1 MKKVIE
7 VRGARQNNLKNIDVV
22 IPRDKLTVITGV
34 SGSGK
39 SSLAFEV
46 IYGEGQRRFLES
58 LSTFAKS
65 RMNQLK
71 KPDVDFVFGLSPVI
85 AIEQKKGHSNPRSTV
100 GTMTDMYDFLRL
112 LFATSGEAC
121 CPFCQHPIAIR
132 SVNQMIDHVQT
143 LPAGTEL
150 EVLAPIFKLY
160 DEDYQTLFDEIR
172 SKGFRSVKI
181 DGKTHNLS
189 DPVELDDDTEYQM
202 EVIVDKVIVTP
213 ALYKSLAKTIENSLE
228 QVGEGFIRFEVTD
241 SGDAMDAFYRN
252 FGCPEHHLVIG
263 ELHPSYFSFNDPGSA
278 CRTCNGIGTYMRT
291 EQRFLIKSPD
301 KSVSKGALDHNIYGP
316 STKKSYRGMLFHSLF
331 THYGFSLDTPFNE
344 LPDDFVDRL
353 FHGTR
358 GEQFPILATED
369 HPKHAKSQD
378 GKLRKYGGLVNEVN
392 RWYKGH
398 VKRRGENGGADN
410 EFFKRVMV
418 EHTCPD
424 CNGKKLKAQRFC
436 VRIEGKDIHDLCSM
450 PLKEL
455 KWLLEHIVFPE
466 EKMLAAGQ
474 IVNEIVSRLM
484 LLIEIGLGYLHLGRR
499 SDTISGGEAQRI
511 RLSTQIS
518 TGLMGMLY
526 VLDEPSIGLHARD
539 SMRIV
544 QTLMKLRDIGNTI
557 IVVEHDLD
565 TIRSADYII
574 EIGPGPGDRG
584 GQVIAQGTAF
594 QLKKAKDS
602 LTGAFLTGAKRIDV
616 PSKRRSPSG
625 ICLRINGARA
635 NNLRNVSVEIPLGI
649 MTCITGVSGSGK
661 STLINEVMF
670 KQLYAHFHDQRIV
683 PGEHDS
689 IEGIEYLTG
698 IINIDQSPIGRSTR
712 SNPATY
718 VGFFD
723 RIRELFAET
732 DVAKERGLGKNEFSF
747 NQKTGRCEHC
757 QGEGIVTTQLQFM
770 PDVESVCPSC
780 KGARFNSDVLEVL
793 LKGHNIAQVLAMSIE
808 EAASFFSDQPY
819 MVHKLGVLNQL
830 GLGYLKLGQ
839 SSTTLSGGEAQRIK
853 LATEISKLKRGSH
866 NLYILDEPTTG
877 LHLHDIQKLIDCMN
891 QLVEHGHS
899 VLVIEHHLDVIKVA
913 DYVIDL
919 GPDGG
924 KDGGTVVAKGTPEQV
939 AAISASYTGSF
950 LKSVL
955 SEASPYWAEAG
966 AADWESID
974 VENGHLNR
982 SIPSDKMQMLSLK
995 DFIQ

>member
-1 MKKVIE
+1 MKTRIE
-7 VRGARQNNLKNIDVV
+7 VRGARQNNLKNIDVN

-85 AIEQKKGHSNPRSTV
+85 AIEQKKGSSNPRSTV

-112 LFATSGEAC
+112 LFASSGEAC
-121 CPFCQHPIAIR
+121 CPFCQHPIAAK

-181 DGKTHNLS
+181 DGAIHNLS
-189 DPVELDDDTEYQM
+189 DPLELDDETDYQM
-202 EVIVDKVIVTP
+202 EVIVDKVVVAP
-213 ALYKSLAKTIENSLE
+213 SLFKALAKTIENSLE
-228 QVGEGFIRFEVTD
+228 LVGEGFIRFEVTQ
-241 SGDAMDAFYRN
+241 SGGKPVDMDAFYRN
-252 FGCPEHHLVIG
+252 FGCPVHHLVIG

-278 CRTCNGIGTYMRT
+278 CRTCGGIGTYMRT
-291 EQRFLIKSPD
+291 EKRFLIKSPE

-316 STKKSYRGMLFHSLF
+316 STKKSYRGMLFHSMF
-331 THYGFSLDTPFNE
+331 THYGYSLDTPFNE

-358 GEQFPILATED
+358 GEQFPNVVTDD
-369 HPKHAKSQD
+369 HPRHAKSQE

-392 RWYKGH
+392 RWYKWH
-398 VKRRGENGGADN
+398 VKRSGGNGGGDN
-410 EFFKRVMV
+410 DFFKRVMV

-424 CNGKKLKAQRFC
+424 CDGKKLKPQRFC
-436 VRIEGKDIHDLCSM
+436 VRIGGRDIHDLCSV

-455 KWLLEHIVFPE
+455 KAFLDGVTFPE
-466 EKMLAAGQ
+466 EKMKVAGQ
-474 IVNEIVSRLM
+474 IAGEIQSRLT
-484 LLIEIGLGYLHLGRR
+484 LLLDIGLEYLNLGRR

-518 TGLMGMLY
+518 SGLMGMLY

-544 QTLMKLRDIGNTI
+544 QTLKKLRDIGNTI
-557 IVVEHDLD
+557 IVVEHDID

-574 EIGPGPGDRG
+574 EIGPGPGERG
-584 GQVIAQGTAF
+584 GQVIAQGSAA
-594 QLKKAKDS
+594 QLRKAKDS
-602 LTGAFLTGAKRIDV
+602 LTGAFLSGARRIDV
-616 PSKRRSPSG
+616 PSKRRALSG
-625 ICLRINGARA
+625 LCLRIKGARA
-635 NNLRNVSVEIPLGI
+635 NNLRNVNVDIPLGV
-649 MTCITGVSGSGK
+649 MTCVTGVSGSGK

-670 KQLYAHFHDQRIV
+670 KQLYAHFHDQRIM

-689 IEGIEYLTG
+689 IEGIEHLSG

-732 DVAKERGLGKNEFSF
+732 EEARLRGLGKNEFSF
-747 NQKTGRCEHC
+747 NQKNGRCEHC
-757 QGEGIVTTQLQFM
+757 QGEGIVTTTLQFM

-780 KGARFNSDVLEVL
+780 KGARFNNDVLEVL
-793 LKGHNIAQVLAMSIE
+793 LNGKNIAQVLDMSIE
-808 EAASFFSDQPY
+808 EAVSFFSDQPY
-819 MVHKLGVLNQL
+819 VVHKLNVLNQL

-891 QLVEHGHS
+891 QLVDNGHS
-899 VLVIEHHLDVIKVA
+899 VLVIEHHLDVIKVS
-913 DYVIDL
+913 DYLIDM

-924 KDGGTVVAKGTPEQV
+924 KDGGTVVAQGTPEQV
-939 AAISASYTGSF
+939 AVVDASHTGRF

-955 SEASPYWAEAG
+955 ATDNRYWHEP
-966 AADWESID
+966 
-974 VENGHLNR
+974 V
-982 SIPSDKMQMLSLK
+982 MQTNA
-995 DFIQ
+995 

>member
-1 MKKVIE
+1 MKKSIE
-7 VRGARQNNLKNIDVV
+7 VRGARQNNLKNIDVL
-22 IPRDKLTVITGV
+22 IPREQLTVITGV

-65 RMNQLK
+65 RMSQLK

-85 AIEQKKGHSNPRSTV
+85 AIEQKKGNSNPRSTV
-100 GTMTDMYDFLRL
+100 GTMTDMYDFMRL
-112 LFATSGEAC
+112 LFASSGEAC
-121 CPFCQHPIAIR
+121 CPFCQHPIATK

-181 DGKTHNLS
+181 DGEIHNLS
-189 DPVELDDDTEYQM
+189 DPLELDDETEYRM
-202 EVIVDKVIVTP
+202 EVIVDKVVVMP
-213 ALYKSLAKTIENSLE
+213 GLFKSLAKTIENSLE
-228 QVGEGFIRFEVTD
+228 LVGDGFIRFEVTNSED
-241 SGDAMDAFYRN
+241 KKVDMDAFYRN

-278 CRTCNGIGTYMRT
+278 CRTCGGIGTYLRT
-291 EQRFLIKSPD
+291 EKRFLIKSPE
-301 KSVSKGALDHNIYGP
+301 KSVSKGALDHNVYGP
-316 STKKSYRGMLFHSLF
+316 STKKSYRGMFFHSIF

-344 LPDDFVDRL
+344 LPDEFVDRL
-353 FHGTR
+353 FNGTR
-358 GEQFPILATED
+358 GEQFPMLVTDD
-369 HPKHAKSQD
+369 HPKHAKSQE

-392 RWYKGH
+392 RWYKQY
-398 VKRRGENGGADN
+398 VKRRGENGIGDSD
-410 EFFKRVMV
+410 FFKRVMV
-418 EHTCPD
+418 EHACPE
-424 CNGKKLKAQRFC
+424 CEGKKLKAQRFC
-436 VRIEGKDIHDLCSM
+436 VRIDEKDIHELCSM
-450 PLKEL
+450 PLKDL
-455 KWLLEHIVFPE
+455 NSLLDRVQFPE
-466 EKMLAAGQ
+466 EKKHAAGQ
-474 IVNEIVSRLM
+474 IVNEITSRLK
-484 LLIEIGLGYLHLGRR
+484 LLIDIGLEYLHLGRR

-544 QTLMKLRDIGNTI
+544 ETLKKLRDIGNTI

-574 EIGPGPGDRG
+574 EIGPGPGERG
-584 GQVIAQGTAF
+584 GQVIAQGTALELLE
-594 QLKKAKDS
+594 QKDS
-602 LTGAFLTGAKRIDV
+602 LTGAFLTGARRIEV
-616 PSKRRSPSG
+616 PSKRRAPSG
-625 ICLRINGARA
+625 LSLRINGARA
-635 NNLRNVSVEIPLGI
+635 NNLRNISVDIPLGV
-649 MTCITGVSGSGK
+649 MTCVTGVSGSGK
-661 STLINEVMF
+661 STLINEVMY

-689 IEGIEYLTG
+689 IEGIEHLTG

-723 RIRELFAET
+723 RIRELFADTEE
-732 DVAKERGLGKNEFSF
+732 ARERGVGKNEFSF

-757 QGEGIVTTQLQFM
+757 QGEGIITTQLQFM

-780 KGARFNSDVLEVL
+780 KGARFNNDVLEVL
-793 LKGHNIAQVLAMSIE
+793 LNGRNIAQVLDMSIE
-808 EAASFFSDQPY
+808 EAVTFFANQPY
-819 MVHKLGVLNQL
+819 VLHKLNVLNQL

-877 LHLHDIQKLIDCMN
+877 LHLQDIQKLIDCMN
-891 QLVEHGHS
+891 QLVDNGHS
-899 VLVIEHHLDVIKVA
+899 VLVIEHHLDVIKVS
-913 DYVIDL
+913 DYLIDL

-924 KDGGTVVAKGTPEQV
+924 RDGGMIVAQGTPEQV
-939 AAISASYTGSF
+939 AAVEASHTGKF
-950 LKSVL
+950 LKSIL
-955 SEASPYWAEAG
+955 STDHQYWAEPMV
-966 AADWESID
+966 SP
-974 VENGHLNR
+974 L
-982 SIPSDKMQMLSLK
+982 
-995 DFIQ
+995 

>member
-1 MKKVIE
+1 MKTSIE
-7 VRGARQNNLKNIDVV
+7 VRGARQNNLKNIDVN

-85 AIEQKKGHSNPRSTV
+85 AIEQKKGNANPRSTV
-100 GTMTDMYDFLRL
+100 GTMTDLYDFLRL
-112 LFATSGEAC
+112 LFASSGEAC
-121 CPFCQHPIAIR
+121 CPFCQHPIAAK

-181 DGKTHNLS
+181 DGTIHNLS
-189 DPVELDDDTEYQM
+189 DPLELDDEADYQM
-202 EVIVDKVIVTP
+202 EVIVDKAVVTP
-213 ALYKSLAKTIENSLE
+213 ALFKALTKTIENSLE
-228 QVGEGFIRFEVTD
+228 LVGEGFIRFEVTHAG
-241 SGDAMDAFYRN
+241 GDKPIDMDAFYRN
-252 FGCPEHHLVIG
+252 FGCPKHHLVIG

-278 CRTCNGIGTYMRT
+278 CRTCGGIGTYMRT
-291 EQRFLIKSPD
+291 EKRFLVKSPE

-331 THYGFSLDTPFNE
+331 AHYGHSLDTPFRE
-344 LPDDFVDRL
+344 LPEDFVDRL

-358 GEQFPILATED
+358 GEPFPILVTED
-369 HPKHAKSQD
+369 HPRHAQSQA
-378 GKLRKYGGLVNEVN
+378 GKPRKYGGLVSEVN
-392 RWYKGH
+392 RWYKWH
-398 VKRRGENGGADN
+398 VKKRGGNGGGDSD
-410 EFFKRVMV
+410 FFKRVMV

-424 CNGKKLKAQRFC
+424 CDGKKLKSQRFC
-436 VRIEGKDIHDLCSM
+436 VRIGGRDIHELCSV

-455 KWLLEHIVFPE
+455 QTFLDRAAFSE
-466 EKMLAAGQ
+466 EKRQVAGQ
-474 IVNEIVSRLM
+474 IAGEIQSRLA
-484 LLIEIGLGYLHLGRR
+484 LLIDIGLEYLNLGRR

-518 TGLMGMLY
+518 SGLMGMLY

-539 SMRIV
+539 SARIV
-544 QTLMKLRDIGNTI
+544 QTLQKLRDIGNTI
-557 IVVEHDLD
+557 IVVEHDID
-565 TIRSADYII
+565 TMLSADHII
-574 EIGPGPGDRG
+574 EIGPGPGDHG
-584 GQVIAQGTAF
+584 GRIIAQGTAA
-594 QLKKAKDS
+594 QLRRTKES
-602 LTGAFLTGAKRIDV
+602 LTGAFLSGARRIDV
-616 PSKRRSPSG
+616 PAQRRTPSG
-625 ICLRINGARA
+625 LALRIKGARA
-635 NNLRNVSVEIPLGI
+635 NNLRHVSVSIPLGV
-649 MTCITGVSGSGK
+649 MTCVTGVSGSGK
-661 STLINEVMF
+661 STLINEVLY

-689 IEGIEYLTG
+689 IEGFEHLTG

-732 DVAKERGLGKNEFSF
+732 EEAGARGLGKNEFSF
-747 NQKTGRCEHC
+747 NQKSGRCEHC

-770 PDVESVCPSC
+770 PDIESVCPSC
-780 KGARFNSDVLEVL
+780 KGARFNNDVLEVTL
-793 LKGHNIAQVLAMSIE
+793 NGKNIAQVLDMSIE
-808 EAASFFSDQPY
+808 EAVSFFSGQPY
-819 MVHKLGVLNQL
+819 VVHKLNVLHQL

-891 QLVEHGHS
+891 QLVDNGHS
-899 VLVIEHHLDVIKVA
+899 VLVIEHHLDVIKVS
-913 DYVIDL
+913 DYVIDM

-924 KDGGTVVAKGTPEQV
+924 KDGGTVVAQGTPEQV
-939 AAISASYTGSF
+939 AAVAASHTGRF

-955 SEASPYWAEAG
+955 VTDNRYWQQVPQTNA
-966 AADWESID
+966 
-974 VENGHLNR
+974 
-982 SIPSDKMQMLSLK
+982 
-995 DFIQ
+995 